1 MKKGIIVIFTF
12 LFVTNT
18 HSQNIFSPT
27 KLRTDLLLNTGV
39 VSTGGISVNTSLS
52 QDIVKD
58 TNYQFAKVFNTQPHF
73 DWLNAKNISK
83 VTAWRVLVASSLQNL
98 NNNIGDVWDSKKQS
112 GSQNPVVFAGKPL
125 VVGNIY
131 YWKVQQWNEVG
142 AVTSFS
148 QPTAFYLAATD
159 TVNFGAHA
167 PLAAELQPPS
177 KFINQMNGAYFIDF
191 GKDAF
196 SQLQLNLNS
205 EKTDSIYIEVA
216 EALGSNGDFLK
227 SSPNIRYKKIGLY
240 VQKGEQHYTLKWP
253 VDAKRNSRNPIQM
266 PAYIGEVFPFRY
278 VRITGFAGSMNASS
292 IKRKNIFYPF
302 NNTAADFVS
311 SDTVLNKV
319 WELCKYSIKATSFS
333 GFYVDGDRERIPYE
347 ADALINQ
354 LSHYAVD
361 AEYNIAR
368 RSMAYLIFHPTWPT
382 EWSLQNVLMAW
393 NDYIYTGDKSFI
405 QKYYTELQQ
414 KILMP
419 LARQDGLISTLEQK
433 QTKEFLETIHITK
446 AFDGK
451 KDLRDNVDWP
461 VVERDGF
468 VFCNY
473 NAVINAF
480 YYKNLLLMHQIA
492 LLVGNKADAQLY
504 SQKAKQVYDTYQKLF
519 IDPTSGLVK
528 DGDTTTHVSLHGNM
542 FALAFGLVSKQNMA
556 SVITY
561 IKSKKMACSVYGAQ
575 FLLDALYDAGE
586 AKYALEL
593 LTATDQ
599 RSWYNMIKTGATI
612 SMEAWD
618 KVYKPN
624 LDINH
629 AWGAAP
635 ANIIVRKLMGVQPL
649 NPGADT
655 ISIKPQLANLQ
666 FAKLKTNLI
675 KGEVTIDYRHDAD
688 KEVYQLSIPSGTL
701 AMLDIRSNY
710 SNTIIKVDGKKMNLP
725 FVDGV
730 YKINHLLGG
739 NHTIE
744 LSK

>member
-1 MKKGIIVIFTF
+1 MKNAVTVIFTF
-12 LFVTNT
+12 LFVSNSF
-18 HSQNIFSPT
+18 SQNIFSPT

-83 VTAWRVLVASSLQNL
+83 VSAWRVLVASNLQNL
-98 NNNIGDVWDSKKQS
+98 NNNIGDIWDSKKQS
-112 GSQNPVVFAGKPL
+112 GSQHPVVFAGKPL
-125 VVGNIY
+125 VVGNVY

-504 SQKAKQVYDTYQKLF
+504 SQKAKQVYETYQKLF
-519 IDPTSGLVK
+519 VNPNSGLVK

>member
-1 MKKGIIVIFTF
+1 
-12 LFVTNT
+12 
-18 HSQNIFSPT
+18 
-27 KLRTDLLLNTGV
+27 
-39 VSTGGISVNTSLS
+39 
-52 QDIVKD
+52 
-58 TNYQFAKVFNTQPHF
+58 
-73 DWLNAKNISK
+73 
-83 VTAWRVLVASSLQNL
+83 
-98 NNNIGDVWDSKKQS
+98 
-112 GSQNPVVFAGKPL
+112 
-125 VVGNIY
+125 
-131 YWKVQQWNEVG
+131 
-142 AVTSFS
+142 
-148 QPTAFYLAATD
+148 
-159 TVNFGAHA
+159 
-167 PLAAELQPPS
+167 
-177 KFINQMNGAYFIDF
+177 
-191 GKDAF
+191 
-196 SQLQLNLNS
+196 
-205 EKTDSIYIEVA
+205 
-216 EALGSNGDFLK
+216 
-227 SSPNIRYKKIGLY
+227 
-240 VQKGEQHYTLKWP
+240 
-253 VDAKRNSRNPIQM
+253 M

-278 VRITGFAGSMNASS
+278 VRISGFVGSVNDSS
-292 IKRKNIFYPF
+292 IKRKIIFYPF

-519 IDPTSGLVK
+519 IDGLNRFIN
-528 DGDTTTHVSLHGNM
+528 LN
-542 FALAFGLVSKQNMA
+542 
-556 SVITY
+556 
-561 IKSKKMACSVYGAQ
+561 KS
-575 FLLDALYDAGE
+575 F
-586 AKYALEL
+586 
-593 LTATDQ
+593 
-599 RSWYNMIKTGATI
+599 
-612 SMEAWD
+612 
-618 KVYKPN
+618 
-624 LDINH
+624 
-629 AWGAAP
+629 
-635 ANIIVRKLMGVQPL
+635 
-649 NPGADT
+649 
-655 ISIKPQLANLQ
+655 
-666 FAKLKTNLI
+666 
-675 KGEVTIDYRHDAD
+675 
-688 KEVYQLSIPSGTL
+688 
-701 AMLDIRSNY
+701 
-710 SNTIIKVDGKKMNLP
+710 
-725 FVDGV
+725 
-730 YKINHLLGG
+730 
-739 NHTIE
+739 
-744 LSK
+744 

>member
-18 HSQNIFSPT
+18 HSQNIFAPT

-39 VSTGGISVNTSLS
+39 VSAGGISVNTSLS
-52 QDIVKD
+52 QDIVMD
-58 TNYQFAKVFNTQPHF
+58 ANYQFAKVFNTQPHF

-112 GSQNPVVFAGKPL
+112 GSQHPVVFAGKPL
-125 VVGNIY
+125 VVGNVY

-292 IKRKNIFYPF
+292 IKRKIIFYPF

>member
-1 MKKGIIVIFTF
+1 MKNAVTVIFTF
-12 LFVTNT
+12 LFVSNSF
-18 HSQNIFSPT
+18 SQNIFSPT

-83 VTAWRVLVASSLQNL
+83 VSAWRVLVASNLQNL
-98 NNNIGDVWDSKKQS
+98 NNNIGDIWDSKKQS
-112 GSQNPVVFAGKPL
+112 GSQHPVVFAGKPL
-125 VVGNIY
+125 VVGNVY

-159 TVNFGAHA
+159 SVNFGAHA

-177 KFINQMNGAYFIDF
+177 KFLNQMNGAYFIDF

-292 IKRKNIFYPF
+292 IKRKIIFYPF

-382 EWSLQNVLMAW
+382 EWSLQNVMMAW

-451 KDLRDNVDWP
+451 QDLKDIVDWP
-461 VVERDGF
+461 LVERDGF

-473 NAVINAF
+473 NTVVNAF
-480 YYKNLLLMHQIA
+480 YYKNLLLMSQMA
-492 LLVGNKADAQLY
+492 LLVGNNADAQLY
-504 SQKAKQVYDTYQKLF
+504 SQKAKQAYESFQKIF
-519 IDPTSGLVK
+519 VDPATGLVK

-561 IKSKKMACSVYGAQ
+561 IKSKKMACSVYGSQ

-599 RSWYNMIKTGATI
+599 RSWYNMIKTGSTI

-618 KVYKPN
+618 KIYKPN
-624 LDINH
+624 LDLNH

-649 NPGADT
+649 SSGADT

-688 KEVYQLSIPSGTL
+688 KEVYQLSIPSGTI

-710 SNTIIKVDGKKMNLP
+710 SNTSLKIDGKKMNLP
-725 FVDGV
+725 LIDGAFQ
-730 YKINHLLGG
+730 IDHLLGG
-739 NHTIE
+739 KHTIE

>member
-1 MKKGIIVIFTF
+1 MKKAIIVIFSF
-12 LFVTNT
+12 LFVSNSF
-18 HSQNIFSPT
+18 SQNTFSPT
-27 KLRTDLLLNTGV
+27 KLRTDLLLNTEK
-39 VSTGGISVNTSLS
+39 VSISGLPVNISLS

-58 TNYQFAKVFNTQPHF
+58 ANYQFAKVFNTQPNF

-83 VTAWRVLVASSLQNL
+83 VTAWRVLVASNLQNL
-98 NNNIGDVWDSKKQS
+98 NNNIGDIWDSKKQS
-112 GSQNPVVFAGKPL
+112 GSHHPVVFAGKPL
-125 VVGNIY
+125 VVGNVY

-196 SQLQLNLNS
+196 SQLQLHLNS
-205 EKTDSIYIEVA
+205 DKSDSIYIEVA

-240 VQKGEQHYTLKWP
+240 VQKGEQNYTLKWP

-292 IKRKNIFYPF
+292 IKRKIIFYPF

-382 EWSLQNVLMAW
+382 EWSLQNVMMAW

-451 KDLRDNVDWP
+451 QDLKDIVDWP
-461 VVERDGF
+461 LVERDGF

-473 NAVINAF
+473 NTVVNAF
-480 YYKNLLLMHQIA
+480 YYKNLLLMSQMA
-492 LLVGNKADAQLY
+492 LLVGNNADAQLY
-504 SQKAKQVYDTYQKLF
+504 SQKAKQAYESFQKIF
-519 IDPTSGLVK
+519 VDPATGLVK

-561 IKSKKMACSVYGAQ
+561 IKSKKMACSVYGSQ

-599 RSWYNMIKTGATI
+599 RSWYNMIKTGSTI

-618 KVYKPN
+618 KIYKPN
-624 LDINH
+624 LDLNH

-649 NPGADT
+649 SSGADT

-688 KEVYQLSIPSGTL
+688 KEVYQLSIPSGTI

-710 SNTIIKVDGKKMNLP
+710 SNTSLKIDGKKMNLP
-725 FVDGV
+725 LIDGAFQ
-730 YKINHLLGG
+730 IDHLLGG
-739 NHTIE
+739 KHTIE

>member
-112 GSQNPVVFAGKPL
+112 GSQHPVVFAGKPL

>member
-1 MKKGIIVIFTF
+1 
-12 LFVTNT
+12 
-18 HSQNIFSPT
+18 
-27 KLRTDLLLNTGV
+27 
-39 VSTGGISVNTSLS
+39 
-52 QDIVKD
+52 
-58 TNYQFAKVFNTQPHF
+58 
-73 DWLNAKNISK
+73 
-83 VTAWRVLVASSLQNL
+83 
-98 NNNIGDVWDSKKQS
+98 
-112 GSQNPVVFAGKPL
+112 
-125 VVGNIY
+125 
-131 YWKVQQWNEVG
+131 
-142 AVTSFS
+142 
-148 QPTAFYLAATD
+148 
-159 TVNFGAHA
+159 
-167 PLAAELQPPS
+167 
-177 KFINQMNGAYFIDF
+177 
-191 GKDAF
+191 
-196 SQLQLNLNS
+196 
-205 EKTDSIYIEVA
+205 
-216 EALGSNGDFLK
+216 
-227 SSPNIRYKKIGLY
+227 
-240 VQKGEQHYTLKWP
+240 
-253 VDAKRNSRNPIQM
+253 
-266 PAYIGEVFPFRY
+266 
-278 VRITGFAGSMNASS
+278 MNASS
-292 IKRKNIFYPF
+292 IKRKIIFYPF

-504 SQKAKQVYDTYQKLF
+504 SQKAKQVYETYQKLF
-519 IDPTSGLVK
+519 VNPNSGLVK